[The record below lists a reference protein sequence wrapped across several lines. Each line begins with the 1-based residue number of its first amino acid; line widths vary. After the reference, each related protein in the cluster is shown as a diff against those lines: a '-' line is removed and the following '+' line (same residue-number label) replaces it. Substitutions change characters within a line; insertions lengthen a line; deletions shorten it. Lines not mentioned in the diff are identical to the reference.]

1 MRQLWRKITKDLR
14 ALHIN
19 RDALIFVVFL
29 IVAIAFWFL
38 QTFKENTTATLN
50 FSLQL
55 TGVPKNVIL
64 TSDLPERVSATV
76 SGRGFAILDY
86 LTKNESRTLK
96 FDYSALRNEDGTIV
110 IDASTLRRE
119 INRHLNRAL
128 KVNSVSPSLVEV
140 YYSMGDHKYVPVVPK
155 VNVQVDAQH
164 VYCGVRLNPSY
175 VNVYAP
181 DAQFDTITTIPTV
194 AYRNDGL
201 KDTLEVFLA
210 LDPPVGVKCV
220 PDSVRATICVD
231 LYTTKE
237 LQLPIYC
244 EHIPE
249 NKVLRTF
256 PARATVSFRV
266 SSSLYSQIS
275 AEDFALVVD
284 YNSIQPSETKCTL
297 QMRSS
302 PEGISNLRI
311 SPRQVEYV
319 IEEVE

>member
-1 MRQLWRKITKDLR
+1 MRQLWRKLSRDLR

-19 RDALIFVVFL
+19 RDALIFMVFL
-29 IVAIAFWFL
+29 VVAIAFWFL
-38 QTFKENTTATLN
+38 QTFKENTTATLS

-96 FDYSALRNEDGTIV
+96 FDYSTLRNEDGTIV
-110 IDASTLRRE
+110 IDASSLRRE
-119 INRHLNRAL
+119 VNRHLNRAL
-128 KVNSVSPSLVEV
+128 KVSSVSPSLVEV

-164 VYCGVRLNPSY
+164 VYCGVLLNPSF
-175 VNVYAP
+175 VNIYAP
-181 DAQFDTITTIPTV
+181 EAQFDTITTISTK
-194 AYRNDGL
+194 AYKNDGL
-201 KDTLEVFLA
+201 KDTMQVVLA

-220 PDSVRATICVD
+220 PDSVQAVICVD

-266 SSSLYSQIS
+266 SSSLYNQIK

-284 YNSIQPSETKCTL
+284 YNSIQPNETKCTL

-302 PEGISNLRI
+302 PKGISNLRI
-311 SPRQVEYV
+311 TPRQVEYV